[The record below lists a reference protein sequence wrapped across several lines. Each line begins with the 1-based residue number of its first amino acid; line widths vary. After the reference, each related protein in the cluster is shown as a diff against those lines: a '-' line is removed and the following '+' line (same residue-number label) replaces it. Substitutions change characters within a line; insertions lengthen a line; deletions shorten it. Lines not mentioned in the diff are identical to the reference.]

1 MSQKVSIDCAQVQ
14 RILIV
19 RLSSLGD
26 VLMATPVAQA
36 LREFLPHARID
47 WVVESAGAQI
57 LRDNPFLDNVHIWDR
72 TLSGLVRV
80 IKQIRTARYQ
90 LVLEF
95 QGLLKS
101 AIIAWCSGAPLRV
114 GFSDGREGA
123 PLFLTHRVKK
133 PPAYHPCAMSLDLL
147 NAIGIPASVTRHRML
162 IPISDDERRHV
173 CEILQG
179 SGLSPKTFITLAPA
193 TRWKHK
199 HWLDERWAQ
208 LAECIQHEW
217 RLHSVLIGGHADMP
231 LIRRIQKVAQVPI
244 FTFADALSLR
254 ESAHLIQL
262 SALLIGVDSFPVHVG
277 YAMGTPTII
286 LYGPTSSQKW
296 RDADGVTVIEHELP
310 CRPCYR
316 HPTCNAEFTCM
327 KRITVEDVKNVIANF
342 SHLKPRMNAN

>member
-1 MSQKVSIDCAQVQ
+1 MSQAVNIDWTRVQ

-57 LRDNPFLDNVHIWDR
+57 LRGNPFLNNVHIWDR

-80 IKQIRTARYQ
+80 IKCIRTARYQ

-114 GFSDGREGA
+114 GFSDGRECA
-123 PLFLTHRVKK
+123 PLFLTHKVRKS
-133 PPAYHPCAMSLDLL
+133 PAYHPCAMSLDLL
-147 NAIGIPASVTRHRML
+147 NAIGIPTSVMHHRML
-162 IPISDDERRHV
+162 IPINDDERRHV
-173 CEILQG
+173 CRILL
-179 SGLSPKTFITLAPA
+179 SSRLSPKSFVTLAPA

-208 LAECIQHEW
+208 LAECIRHEW
-217 RLHSVLIGGHADMP
+217 ELYSVLIGGPADMP
-231 LIRRIQKVAQVPI
+231 LLRRIQKVARVPI

-254 ESAHLIQL
+254 ESAYLIQL
-262 SALLIGVDSFPVHVG
+262 SALLIGVDSFPAHVG
-277 YAMGTPTII
+277 YAMRTPTII

-296 RDADGVTVIEHELP
+296 RDANGVTIIEHELP

-316 HPTCNAEFTCM
+316 HPACDGEFTCM
-327 KRITVEDVKNVIANF
+327 KRITVEDVKNAIADF
-342 SHLKPRMNAN
+342 SQK